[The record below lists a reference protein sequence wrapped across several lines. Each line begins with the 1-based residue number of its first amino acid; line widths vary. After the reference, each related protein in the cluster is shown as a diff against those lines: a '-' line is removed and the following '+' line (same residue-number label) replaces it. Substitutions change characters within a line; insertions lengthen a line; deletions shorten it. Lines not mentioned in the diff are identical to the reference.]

1 MTATI
6 TTDKTYRIMRENC
19 QAMIIDV
26 QEKLTPHIYRHE
38 DIVKKTVTL
47 IKGLQILGV
56 PIVLNEQYKKGLGE
70 TLPEVME
77 ALDVDKAKAI
87 EKVTFSAC
95 DNDDTWN
102 YLAQQN
108 RISVLVFGVET
119 HVCVMQT
126 VLDLLDNGMQPVVI
140 ADATGSRSAYDRR
153 QAIRRMR
160 RAGAVITT
168 TEAILFELCR
178 SSKDPAFKA
187 ISQLIK

>member
-1 MTATI
+1 M
-6 TTDKTYRIMRENC
+6 
-19 QAMIIDV
+19 
-26 QEKLTPHIYRHE
+26 
-38 DIVKKTVTL
+38 
-47 IKGLQILGV
+47 LGV
-56 PIVLNEQYKKGLGE
+56 TDSGK
-70 TLPEVME
+70 TFTM
-77 ALDVDKAKAI
+77 AKII

-95 DNDDTWN
+95 DNDETWN

-140 ADATGSRSAYDRR
+140 ADATGSRDSYDRR

-178 SSKDPAFKA
+178 SSKDPVFKA

>member
-1 MTATI
+1 MQTYTSE
-6 TTDKTYRIMRENC
+6 KTYRILREST
-19 QAMIIDV
+19 QAMLIDV
-26 QEKLTPHIYRHE
+26 QEKLTPHIYRNQK
-38 DIVKKTVTL
+38 ILSKTL
-47 IKGLQILGV
+47 ILLKGLQALDI
-56 PIVLNEQYKKGLGE
+56 PIMLNEQYKKGLGE
-70 TLPEVME
+70 TLPELME
-77 ALDVDKAKAI
+77 VLEQGKYKAL

-95 DNDDTWN
+95 DNDEAWN

-108 RISVLVFGVET
+108 LNTVLVFGVET

-140 ADATGSRSAYDRR
+140 ADATGSRHAYDRK

-178 SSKDPAFKA
+178 SSKDPAFKT
-187 ISQLIK
+187 ISNLVK

>member
-1 MTATI
+1 MSTTI
-6 TTDKTYRIMRENC
+6 TTDKTYRIQRENC

-26 QEKLTPHIYRHE
+26 QEKLSPHIYRYN
-38 DIVKKTVTL
+38 DILKKTL
-47 IKGLQILGV
+47 ILIQGLQVLDIPIL
-56 PIVLNEQYKKGLGE
+56 LNEQYPEGLGR
-70 TLPEVME
+70 TVPEIMAV
-77 ALDVDKAKAI
+77 LDATKSKTI

-95 DNDDTWN
+95 DKDETWN

-108 RISVLVFGVET
+108 RISVLVFGVEA

-140 ADATGSRSAYDRR
+140 ADAIGSRSAYDRR

-178 SSKDPAFKA
+178 SSKDPVFKA
-187 ISQLIK
+187 ISQLVK